1 MKKML
6 LCLFGAGIA
15 FSACAAD
22 VVTLPESTL
31 DTPMTLRQAMRE
43 RKTIRDFAPVAPAK
57 KMQYISDLL
66 WCATGQNRPDGHRVT
81 PAAINLYAATLYVA
95 DADAVY
101 RFDRQKNTLTEVARG
116 NYMTA
121 CASNRKMCELAT
133 FALIFVLDESVWAE
147 RNRQDY
153 AALEVGAMMQNVY
166 LGCAAL
172 DLGTCACGS
181 FNAEKLAA
189 ALPLAAHQ
197 KIYLTMVVGGKT
209 R

>member
-6 LCLFGAGIA
+6 LHLCGACAI
-15 FSACAAD
+15 FSACAAE
-22 VVTLPESTL
+22 VITLPQVAL
-31 DTPMTLRQAMRE
+31 DTSMPLRQAMRE
-43 RKTIRDFAPVAPAK
+43 RKTIRTFAPVAPDK
-57 KMQYISDLL
+57 KMQCIADLL

-81 PAAINLYAATLYVA
+81 PAAINRYAATLYVV

-101 RFDRQKNTLTEVARG
+101 RFDRQQNTLTEVARG

-121 CASNRKMCELAT
+121 CASNQAMCKSAS
-133 FALIFVLDESVWAE
+133 FALIFVLDESVWAT

-166 LGCAAL
+166 LGCAAM

-181 FNAEKLAA
+181 FDAKKLSA
-189 ALPLAAHQ
+189 ALPLAADQ
-197 KIYLTMVVGGKT
+197 KVYLTMVVGSQV